1 MITPPITAWPIGARC
16 SEPSVSANASG
27 TMPKIIAS
35 VVIRIGR
42 SRTRAACS
50 SASVRS
56 MPGCC
61 TEPSGAS
68 VGSRERIAKSIS
80 RIAFLVTSPI
90 SMTTPITENIDNVE
104 RNASSASTTPI
115 SVSGKAVISAS
126 GCRKLL
132 NWLARI
138 M

>member
-1 MITPPITAWPIGARC
+1 MTPPITACPIGARC
-16 SEPSVSANASG
+16 SEPSDSAKASG
-27 TMPKIIAS
+27 TMPKTIAS

-42 SRTRAACS
+42 RRTRAACN
-50 SASVRS
+50 SASSRAIGGVS
-56 MPGCC
+56 WPMACVP
-61 TEPSGAS
+61 
-68 VGSRERIAKSIS
+68 SRERIAKSTS
-80 RIAFLVTSPI
+80 RMAFLVTSPI
-90 SMTTPITENIDNVE
+90 SITMPMMLNMLSVE

-115 SVSGKAVISAS
+115 NVSGSELISAS

>member
-1 MITPPITAWPIGARC
+1 MTPPITAWPMGARC
-16 SEPSVSANASG
+16 SEPSVSAKASG
-27 TMPKIIAS
+27 TMPKTIAS

-50 SASVRS
+50 RACVRS
-56 MPGCC
+56 MP
-61 TEPSGAS
+61 AS
-68 VGSRERIAKSIS
+68 RDRMAKSTS
-80 RIAFLVTSPI
+80 RMAFFVTSPI
-90 SMTTPITENIDNVE
+90 SMTMPMMENMFSVE
-104 RNASSASTTPI
+104 PKNSSASTTPI
-115 SVSGKAVISAS
+115 SVSGSELISAS